1 MYIMYNYLIIYIYI
15 YTIFVASVVSYV
27 FFLYINIV
35 YINGVGASRDGDP
48 ILEPNSNPNHLIIP
62 NLKSDLDSN

>member
-1 MYIMYNYLIIYIYI
+1 M
-15 YTIFVASVVSYV
+15 ASVVSYV